1 MKYREF
7 VPKYDKIE
15 DNVYEGFVINSSFGG
30 RFYFSDIKQFEQES
44 IKFIDEYYPSLMERS
59 DRIDLDID
67 SEVLRLAQ
75 EYCTEN
81 DIEIDELLHICLTQY
96 IDKSENI

>member
-1 MKYREF
+1 
-7 VPKYDKIE
+7 
-15 DNVYEGFVINSSFGG
+15 
-30 RFYFSDIKQFEQES
+30 
-44 IKFIDEYYPSLMERS
+44 MEHS
-59 DRIDLDID
+59 DRIDFDID